1 MSVKCLEM
9 HDCFAKSQVSKSGS
23 WVLEM
28 LNSWYL
34 NEGFQEMLTEVHMK
48 LNADINIVKIFG
60 ADTG

>member
-48 LNADINIVKIFG
+48 LKLTLIL
-60 ADTG
+60 